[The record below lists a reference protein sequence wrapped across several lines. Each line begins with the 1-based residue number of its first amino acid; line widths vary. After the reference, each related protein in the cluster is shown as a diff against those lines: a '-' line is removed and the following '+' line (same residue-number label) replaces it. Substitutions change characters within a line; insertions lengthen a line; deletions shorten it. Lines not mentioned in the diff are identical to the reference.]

1 MFTWR
6 KKKQSADWHRLEKK
20 IDRLSHSMEKLLNT
34 QISILDQYKEDAHGD
49 VENPKINI
57 ETLNVD
63 KVIVESLEYSN
74 NFGQLG
80 IKELTGKLNI
90 GTSYEGKSSKK
101 LQNKK
106 TKQESEEREAASPIP
121 KLTMKAK
128 KYEERLKEK
137 TEMIEKK
144 MTGKTDKKKTSED

>member
-20 IDRLSHSMEKLLNT
+20 IDRLSHSLEKIQKT
-34 QISILDQYKEDAHGD
+34 QISILDQYKEAAHGD
-49 VENPKINI
+49 GEHSKINI
-57 ETLNVD
+57 ENLNVD

-101 LQNKK
+101 LKNKK

-128 KYEERLKEK
+128 KYEEKLKNKTQSIERKMSGKAELKE
-137 TEMIEKK
+137 
-144 MTGKTDKKKTSED
+144 TSED